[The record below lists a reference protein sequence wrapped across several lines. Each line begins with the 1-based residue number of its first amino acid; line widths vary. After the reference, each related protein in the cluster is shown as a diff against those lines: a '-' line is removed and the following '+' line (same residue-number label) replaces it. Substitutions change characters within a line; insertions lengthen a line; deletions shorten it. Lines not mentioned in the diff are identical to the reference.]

1 VVIVVVA
8 VVVAAVAGT
17 ALVMAAHH
25 DRETVSP
32 QAQLSVQNG
41 QFGVQ
46 NGQSGQGW
54 QGGGQGWNGGNGM
67 NGGASGSN
75 GGYRWNDGN
84 GSGRRMGA
92 AGMMGRGGWQP
103 LRGLPWLVLGLL
115 IGAGVTL
122 LIWQPW
128 KQRTLAPGPAG
139 AAGEGDAQTTAD
151 QWAQWHRGLH
161 EADEAT
167 MQPPATP
174 AVDVAT
180 EPDAS
185 AETTAELPAEP
196 KTPAEPDPPA

>member
-1 VVIVVVA
+1 MTRRAWTVVIVVVA

-25 DRETVSP
+25 DRVTVSP

-46 NGQSGQGW
+46 NGGLSQN
-54 QGGGQGWNGGNGM
+54 GGGPGQNG
-67 NGGASGSN
+67 

-84 GSGRRMGA
+84 GSGRRIGA

-139 AAGEGDAQTTAD
+139 AAGEGDAQTAAD

-185 AETTAELPAEP
+185 AETTTEL
-196 KTPAEPDPPA
+196 PAEPDPPA